1 MIIKL
6 CFLQKIAKNNHSLS
20 SRVFR
25 SLAVSDVES
34 LLIVRQCRFLE
45 SSLRLNLTSPVLT
58 SPEDISPTRLK
69 KEVLKQDHALL
80 LSTAATHDDIH
91 PNSMYKLS
99 LPTLRAAGLRSGI
112 QALEKGM
119 FGTTCIQALL
129 RFLSL
134 HTFSDNKCPVPS
146 CTQVIG
152 SEPPC
157 IHFLSS
163 HTSLSITVDDCVTS
177 LINCSED
184 IFIFGKYIMHS
195 LLKDT
200 WNT

>member
-1 MIIKL
+1 M
-6 CFLQKIAKNNHSLS
+6 
-20 SRVFR
+20 
-25 SLAVSDVES
+25 ES

-45 SSLRLNLTSPVLT
+45 SSLQLNLTSSVLT

-80 LSTAATHDDIH
+80 LSTAATH
-91 PNSMYKLS
+91 SSQFYVQAV
-99 LPTLRAAGLRSGI
+99 AANPEGSWPKI
-112 QALEKGM
+112 WDTVLEKGV

-134 HTFSDNKCPVPS
+134 HTFYDNKCPVPS

-163 HTSLSITVDDCVTS
+163 HTSLSITVDNCVTS
-177 LINCSED
+177 LINCS
-184 IFIFGKYIMHS
+184 GYIS
-195 LLKDT
+195 
-200 WNT
+200 NICIAY

>member
-1 MIIKL
+1 
-6 CFLQKIAKNNHSLS
+6 
-20 SRVFR
+20 
-25 SLAVSDVES
+25 
-34 LLIVRQCRFLE
+34 
-45 SSLRLNLTSPVLT
+45 
-58 SPEDISPTRLK
+58 
-69 KEVLKQDHALL
+69 
-80 LSTAATHDDIH
+80 
-91 PNSMYKLS
+91 
-99 LPTLRAAGLRSGI
+99 
-112 QALEKGM
+112 M

-184 IFIFGKYIMHS
+184 IFIFGKYMPS
-195 LLKDT
+195 LLKIPGKPRATNYQSINHLPDGRGEGGVGSLVCECLVSEVEFITRVTSEESVWVKVWGEKGRLALYIGCVYMPTDSTSVAVLDT
-200 WNT
+200 CYERHNTLHAVGSYMVLMNN